1 MGDTR
6 AEGER
11 NFWNGKESVTATQ
24 KSMFNKKSLNAMEV
38 SDLQGEGG
46 SDVFTSNRHR
56 ILNNESEFKI
66 KFWSGDDSP
75 VIRPLHRPVEVYS
88 APSKRTLDGF
98 GGEGCEKVTSL
109 KLRSN
114 FQWARHAFGLAA
126 GGALVFSG
134 ICYCKGVD
142 PREIIMNKQI
152 KSTTTIAES

>member
-11 NFWNGKESVTATQ
+11 NFWNGKESVTATN
-24 KSMFNKKSLNAMEV
+24 KSMFNTKPLNAEEME
-38 SDLQGEGG
+38 DLRGEGG

-56 ILNNESEFKI
+56 ILNNEPEFKM
-66 KFWSGDDSP
+66 KFWSNDDAP

-88 APSKRTLDGF
+88 AQPTRALDGY
-98 GGEGCEKVTSL
+98 GGQACEKVTAL
-109 KLRSN
+109 KLRN
-114 FQWARHAFGLAA
+114 NLQWMKHACALAA

-142 PREIIMNKQI
+142 PRGVILNTQI
-152 KSTTTIAES
+152 PTQRRDSV